1 MRRTPARTLLVVAA
15 LGIGLAL
22 LGSAGA
28 ADPATDT
35 EFQALVDQDAKVI
48 QAAADAVTKAPS
60 PKEKKVV
67 TRNAGSGI
75 KSAALLMAAYAN
87 DRIGGTDAAA
97 DAKAAAVRDEAIKI
111 YKAAAEGKFAEA
123 AAAAKDLSS
132 AKPAAGA
139 KKIDV
144 TKELGELT
152 QKEVMH
158 NFLKTTQFGTN
169 AEADII
175 ANAKKAAATPAN
187 TSLIAH
193 RVLVMGELNKAI
205 VKADNAADKK
215 KWEDYNT
222 KMIQATEALLAASK
236 KKTSPADLGKA
247 FTAVNASCTACHDD
261 FK

>member
-1 MRRTPARTLLVVAA
+1 MRRTPARTLLVAAA
-15 LGIGLAL
+15 LGLGLAL

-28 ADPATDT
+28 ADPATDP
-35 EFQALVDQDAKVI
+35 EFRAMVDQDARLI
-48 QAAADAVTKAPS
+48 QQAADAVDKAAS

-67 TRNAGSGI
+67 ARNAGSGI
-75 KSAALLMAAYAN
+75 KSSALLMATYAN
-87 DRIGGTDAAA
+87 DRIGGTDKAA
-97 DAKAAAVRDEAIKI
+97 DARAAAIRDEAIKI
-111 YKAAAEGKFAEA
+111 YKAAADGNYKA
-123 AAAAKDLSS
+123 AADAAKGLADV
-132 AKPAAGA
+132 KPAAEA

-175 ANAKKAAATPAN
+175 ANAKKATATPAN

-222 KMIQATEALLAASK
+222 KMIQATEGLLAAGK